1 LGLVGAGQ
9 ACGPPE
15 PAQLS
20 DAGGKK
26 QLQGRCVTA
35 ARGAARVHGSIL
47 IGAPRPMKMGTTRSP
62 WHYDVVA
69 GHTVQSPMQ
78 RPPSIF
84 HYASSRKLLSD
95 LASATKTPQAFD
107 AMFLV
112 RGDLASDR
120 YCVTEFQM
128 RD

>member
-1 LGLVGAGQ
+1 MPGQ
-9 ACGPPE
+9 YGHYCF
-15 PAQLS
+15 
-20 DAGGKK
+20 
-26 QLQGRCVTA
+26 A
-35 ARGAARVHGSIL
+35 AALYSA
-47 IGAPRPMKMGTTRSP
+47 
-62 WHYDVVA
+62 A

-95 LASATKTPQAFD
+95 LASAAETPQAFD

-112 RGDLASDR
+112 RSDLASDR
-120 YCVTEFQM
+120 FCTTEFQM